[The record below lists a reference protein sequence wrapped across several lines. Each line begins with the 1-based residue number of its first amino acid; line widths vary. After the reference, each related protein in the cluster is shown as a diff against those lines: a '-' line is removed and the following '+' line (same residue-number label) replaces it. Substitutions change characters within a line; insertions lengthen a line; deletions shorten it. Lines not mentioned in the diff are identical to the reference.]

1 MNKENEIVIRAAT
14 AECWPDFEDLMGE
27 KGGCGGCWCMVW
39 RLTSKAFA
47 AKKGAGNRL
56 AMKALFQEGPAPGLL
71 AYDGAYDGA
80 QAVAWC
86 SLAPR
91 PAFPRLES
99 SRVLKPVDTREVWS
113 VSCFLIRES
122 HRKRG
127 LTLALLKAAE
137 AFVRGQGGQVLEG
150 YPIAPKKKP
159 YPAVYAWTGFETAF
173 LKAGFTEVLRRSET
187 RPILRKEL
195 LD

>member
-1 MNKENEIVIRAAT
+1 MSEEREIIIRAAT
-14 AECWPDFEDLMGE
+14 ADCWPDFEDLMGE
-27 KGGCGGCWCMVW
+27 KGGYGGCWCMGW
-39 RLTSKAFA
+39 RLTTKDFEAQ
-47 AKKGAGNRL
+47 KGTGNRL
-56 AMKALFQEGPAPGLL
+56 AMKQLFESGPPPGLL
-71 AYDGAYDGA
+71 AYDGT

-86 SLAPR
+86 SLSPR
-91 PAFPRLES
+91 SVFSRLIT
-99 SRVLKPVDTREVWS
+99 SRVLKSVDAREVWS
-113 VSCFLIRES
+113 VSCFLIRKS

-127 LTLALLKAAE
+127 LTLALLQAAE
-137 AFVRGQGGQVLEG
+137 AFVRGQGGQILEG

-195 LD
+195 AHS